1 MRIVLAIFVATLTG
15 CAIQPPA
22 AAVPTS
28 NWNAGRGPV
37 AGIPDRMWPGQALPQ
52 IDKSV
57 LATAEP
63 ADLEALQPTEEIS
76 RPPTALPA
84 ELNLEELERIAIR
97 SNPSLGVARAKIDA
111 ARGDWLQAGLHPNPT
126 VGYVAD
132 DIGHAGRL
140 GLQGLYV
147 AQTFVTAGKL
157 QLSQAAAESEIVR
170 LQQAWEAQRLRVL
183 TDVRTQF
190 YRALIAQR
198 RFESA
203 EKLVGIAE
211 EAAEA
216 AEKLLQAQ
224 EGRRIDVL
232 QARVEAAR
240 AKLALRKTKNRH
252 IAAWRALAA
261 VVGNADLP
269 RGPLEGDI
277 DSALPTLDWQSSL
290 EYVLSDSPELAAA
303 SVDIERAQ
311 RTLQRE
317 LAKASPNWDA
327 ELRVQYDT
335 EADDLV
341 AGISMGL
348 PIPSRNRNQGAIH
361 RAEAEIVAA
370 EQDLHRLKFLLQQRL
385 ASAFQNYAD
394 ARLTVAKH
402 DDDILPNAK
411 QTIDLVTQGFEA
423 GEVPYVD
430 LLTAQRTFF
439 QANLEYMDSLE
450 RLWSAAKY
458 IEGFA
463 LDESLSQIKD

>member
-1 MRIVLAIFVATLTG
+1 
-15 CAIQPPA
+15 
-22 AAVPTS
+22 
-28 NWNAGRGPV
+28 
-37 AGIPDRMWPGQALPQ
+37 
-52 IDKSV
+52 
-57 LATAEP
+57 
-63 ADLEALQPTEEIS
+63 
-76 RPPTALPA
+76 
-84 ELNLEELERIAIR
+84 
-97 SNPSLGVARAKIDA
+97 
-111 ARGDWLQAGLHPNPT
+111 
-126 VGYVAD
+126 
-132 DIGHAGRL
+132 
-140 GLQGLYV
+140 
-147 AQTFVTAGKL
+147 
-157 QLSQAAAESEIVR
+157 
-170 LQQAWEAQRLRVL
+170 L

-211 EAAEA
+211 EAAEV
-216 AEKLLQAQ
+216 AEKLLQAK

-277 DSALPTLDWQSSL
+277 DSALPTLEWQSSL
-290 EYVLSDSPELAAA
+290 EYVLNDSPELAAA
-303 SVDIERAQ
+303 TVDIERAQ

-327 ELRVQYDT
+327 ELKVQYDT
-335 EADDLV
+335 EADDMV
-341 AGISMGL
+341 AGISVGL

-370 EQDLHRLKFLLQQRL
+370 EQELHRLEFLLQQRL

-402 DDDILPNAK
+402 ADDILPNAK

-430 LLTAQRTFF
+430 LLTAQRTLF

-450 RLWSAAKY
+450 QLWSAVKY

-463 LDESLSQIKD
+463 LHKSLSQMKN